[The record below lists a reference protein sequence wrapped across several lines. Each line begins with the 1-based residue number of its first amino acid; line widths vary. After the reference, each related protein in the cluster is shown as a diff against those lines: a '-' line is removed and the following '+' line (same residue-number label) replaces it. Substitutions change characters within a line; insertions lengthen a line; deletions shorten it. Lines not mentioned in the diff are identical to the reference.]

1 MTIVDRE
8 GDKVLVEWTNGTQE
22 WISVEDY
29 QAYSSGMKAMP
40 VFPDIKSVPDTKVV
54 KGRVAKKATSP
65 VRPIEDD
72 GAPRA

>member
-22 WISVEDY
+22 WITEDDY
-29 QAYSSGMKAMP
+29 RAYALGTKPIP
-40 VFPDIKSVPDTKVV
+40 VFPEIKPVPDTKVV
-54 KGRVAKKATSP
+54 KSRVAKKAISP